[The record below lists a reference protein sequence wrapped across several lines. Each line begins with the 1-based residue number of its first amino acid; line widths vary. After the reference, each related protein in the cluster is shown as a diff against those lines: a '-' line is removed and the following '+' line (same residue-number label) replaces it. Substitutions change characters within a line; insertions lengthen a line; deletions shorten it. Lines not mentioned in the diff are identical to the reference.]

1 MRRISVEHGRKLWVR
16 YRCQKRR
23 VRREDQGRYMVIP
36 GYGNHVC
43 MIRITAD
50 GADFKFY
57 TFDKATDD
65 GLLGF

>member
-1 MRRISVEHGRKLWVR
+1 MRRISVEQGRKFWVR

-23 VRREDQGRYMVIP
+23 VLTADQGRYLVIP
-36 GYGNHVC
+36 NYGNHVC

-57 TFDKATDD
+57 TFDKAEDD
-65 GLLGF
+65 GLLEF

>member
-1 MRRISVEHGRKLWVR
+1 MRRISVEQGRKFWVR

-23 VRREDQGRYMVIP
+23 VLTADQGRYLVIP
-36 GYGNHVC
+36 NYGNHVC

-57 TFDKATDD
+57 TFDKTTDD